1 MCWGG
6 RQTWVWTSAE
16 ALTNY
21 ITWDKFLHLHT
32 GDNNVYLTEE
42 VTQPNCDYQ
51 TGSNIITIITTIK
64 SSGSY
69 LGWPIKECQKIPSL
83 FSLFMAKLLFL
94 SRNRLNL
101 QIKLSVN
108 LPGYLL
114 PRLDISSLNP
124 ASWTQKAELTGESG
138 GLVKQVFGRASRP
151 RGEAK
156 ELIPPHLDHRLM
168 VRCSESHSTSSGFKY
183 HRELCGKDTQ
193 RHENEKIEM

>member
-6 RQTWVWTSAE
+6 RQTWVWTLAE

-21 ITWDKFLHLHT
+21 ITWNKFLHLHT

-114 PRLDISSLNP
+114 PQPRIMDSESRAHGGIRGSGETSIRQGQQTKGRSQGVDSTPSWPQTHGAMSRKSLNLF
-124 ASWTQKAELTGESG
+124 WLQ
-138 GLVKQVFGRASRP
+138 
-151 RGEAK
+151 
-156 ELIPPHLDHRLM
+156 IPQGAMR
-168 VRCSESHSTSSGFKY
+168 
-183 HRELCGKDTQ
+183 
-193 RHENEKIEM
+193 